1 MLFFDNVRKVENFKN
16 IKSIRGVIGGDRRLC
31 AFTEAA
37 AGDGFEC
44 AVWGSAECSRGVK
57 CRTVESAI
65 QDSVAIILPL
75 PVSQDGVRLF
85 APGSCEGTELR
96 LARLIEIIPS
106 GARVFGGKIPCE
118 FACALRERGITV
130 IDYYEN
136 EALKIKNA
144 YQTAEGAVGVAIT
157 ELPVTVFGSRML
169 VIGYGRV
176 GRTTARL
183 LGKLG
188 ARVTVAARRESD
200 LAHAYCEGFDTVD
213 ISESLDGIDGGYD
226 AVFNTVPARI
236 LTRGVLKRFE
246 GCLLVDLA
254 SSPFGEDAEEAEA
267 AGVKLIRAVSLPGK
281 TAPVSA
287 GISIYQPVRDIL
299 RKEGVIK

>member
-1 MLFFDNVRKVENFKN
+1 MNGGRKSKENNNTEFK
-16 IKSIRGVIGGDRRLC
+16 IGVIGGDRRLC

-44 AVWGSAECSRGVK
+44 AVWGSAECRYGVK

-65 QDSVAIILPL
+65 QDSVAVILPL

-85 APGSCEGTELR
+85 APASPEGTELR
-96 LARLIEIIPS
+96 LARLIEMIPS
-106 GARVFGGKIPCE
+106 GMMVFGGKFPCE

-136 EALKIKNA
+136 EAFKIKNA
-144 YQTAEGAVGVAIT
+144 YQTAEGAVGAAIT
-157 ELPVTVFGSRML
+157 ELPITVFGSRML

-188 ARVTVAARRESD
+188 ARVTVAARSESD
-200 LAHAYCEGFDTVD
+200 LAHAYCEGCNTVD
-213 ISESLDGIDGGYD
+213 ISRSLAGIDGGYD

-236 LTRGVLKRFE
+236 LTRNVLKKFE
-246 GCLLVDLA
+246 GRLLIDLA
-254 SSPFGEDAEEAEA
+254 SSPFGEDAEEAEE

-281 TAPVSA
+281 TAPISA
-287 GISIYQPVRDIL
+287 GISIYQTVRDIM
-299 RKEGVIK
+299 RKEGIIK

>member
-1 MLFFDNVRKVENFKN
+1 MSGDRKNKENNNTELK
-16 IKSIRGVIGGDRRLC
+16 IGVIGGDRRLC

-37 AGDGFEC
+37 AEDGFEC
-44 AVWGSAECSRGVK
+44 AVWGSAECSRGVR

-65 QDSVAIILPL
+65 QDSAAVILPL
-75 PVSQDGVRLF
+75 PVSQDGIRLF
-85 APGSCEGTELR
+85 APGSCEGTDLR
-96 LARLIEIIPS
+96 LARLTEVIPK

-118 FACALRERGITV
+118 FACALRERGVTV

-176 GRTTARL
+176 GRCTSRL

-200 LAHAYCEGFDTVD
+200 LSHAYCEGFDTVD
-213 ISESLDGIDGGYD
+213 ISESLDGINGEYD
-226 AVFNTVPARI
+226 AVFNTVPVRI
-236 LTRGVLKRFE
+236 LTRNVLERLE
-246 GCLLVDLA
+246 GCLLVELA
-254 SSPFGEDAEEAEA
+254 SSPFGEDAEEADA

-287 GISIYQPVRDIL
+287 GRSIYQTVRDIL
-299 RKEGVIK
+299 RKDGVIK